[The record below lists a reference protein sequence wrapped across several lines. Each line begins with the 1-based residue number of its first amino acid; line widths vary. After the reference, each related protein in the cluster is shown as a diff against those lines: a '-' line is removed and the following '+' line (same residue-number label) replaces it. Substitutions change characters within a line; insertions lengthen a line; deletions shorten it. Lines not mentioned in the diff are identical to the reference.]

1 MGYVGHSG
9 EDKTTEAVKTNQ
21 WLLRISEEEGMGR
34 QSAEILRAVK
44 LCCETLPC
52 WVHVVIHLSKPSGC
66 TAPEADPDVNC
77 GLGVTVTAQQASSA
91 VTRASLGQGC

>member
-34 QSAEILRAVK
+34 QSTEILRAVK

-52 WVHVVIHLSKPSGC
+52 WVHVVIHL
-66 TAPEADPDVNC
+66 
-77 GLGVTVTAQQASSA
+77 GLNENKHQDRWGTQLRKATSDFP
-91 VTRASLGQGC
+91 LGEVEGAGI